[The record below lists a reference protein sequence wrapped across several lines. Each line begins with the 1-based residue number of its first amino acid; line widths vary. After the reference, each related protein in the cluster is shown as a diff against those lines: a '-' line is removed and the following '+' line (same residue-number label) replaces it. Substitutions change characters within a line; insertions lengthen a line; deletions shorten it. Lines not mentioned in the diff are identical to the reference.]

1 MTSRYVKTFWIV
13 IPWILLLA
21 TGFLFWW
28 VLTQLDPDRKPEI
41 WSAPQSSIEPAKPLG
56 VISFHDAVAKT
67 ANSVVNIYTTT
78 SVDSSDQAIDPMI
91 ERFFGEQFPNQSRE
105 SANLGSG
112 VVVSEDG
119 FIVTNAHVIAG
130 ADDIKVNFNDGTEA
144 RAQLIGADAE
154 SDLAVIRVS
163 LKGLKPLP
171 FKKSEVRVGD
181 IVLAIGNP
189 FGVGQTVTQGIISAT
204 GRSGL
209 GINTFEDF
217 IQTDA
222 AINPG
227 NSGGA
232 LIDLNGQL
240 VGINTAI
247 FSRSGGNNGIGFAI
261 PTVLIEQVMRS
272 IIRDGKVTRG
282 WLGIEVGIAPS
293 GSPAALSI
301 ARAQKGV
308 LVGGVMAGGP
318 ADLAGLRKG
327 DIIQSLNGLDIKNAN
342 QLIQYISRQKP
353 NQSITA
359 GILRNAEPLQISI
372 VLGERP
378 TQQSLLNSQLESQPA
393 PNNQKSIPNDLR
405 DFFDSLSREE

>member
-1 MTSRYVKTFWIV
+1 MTSRYIKTFWIV

-28 VLTQLDPDRKPEI
+28 VLTQLNPDRQPQV
-41 WSAPQSSIEPAKPLG
+41 WSAPQSSAQPANPIG

-67 ANSVVNIYTTT
+67 ANSVVNIYTT
-78 SVDSSDQAIDPMI
+78 SSANASAQMVDPMI
-91 ERFFGEQFPNQSRE
+91 ERFFGQDFPSQSPE

-144 RAQLIGADAE
+144 RAQVIGADAE
-154 SDLAVIRVS
+154 SDLAVIKVN

-171 FKKSEVRVGD
+171 FKTSEVRVGD

-282 WLGIEVGIAPS
+282 WLGIEVGVAPS

-301 ARAQKGV
+301 EAAQKGV

-318 ADLAGLRKG
+318 ADLAGLRNG

-359 GILRNAEPLQISI
+359 GIIRDGEPMQISV

-378 TQQSLLNSQLESQPA
+378 TQQSLLNRQLESQPA
-393 PNNQKSIPNDLR
+393 PNSQKSIPQDLR
-405 DFFDSLSREE
+405 EFFDSLSRRE